1 MPTAG
6 KNTLVQVSTATGGT
20 YTTIADMNNQS
31 ASLNG
36 ENLDVT
42 VFGANWHS
50 RIQGLKDATYD
61 VSGFWKST
69 DTAGQTAVRNA
80 LVNDSALF
88 VQVLIDGTTTNY
100 FKQEIKVASYDI
112 ASNADGVVELSMSF
126 EGTGTPTIST

>member
-6 KNTLVQVSTATGGT
+6 KNTLVQVSTATAGT

-36 ENLDVT
+36 ENLDVSA
-42 VFGANWHS
+42 FGAAWRS
-50 RIQGLKDATYD
+50 RIQGLKDASYD

-80 LVNDSALF
+80 MVNDSTLF

-100 FKQEIKVASYDI
+100 FKQEIKV
-112 ASNADGVVELSMSF
+112 SNYAVNSSVDGVVELSMSF
-126 EGTGTPTIST
+126 EGSGAPTLST